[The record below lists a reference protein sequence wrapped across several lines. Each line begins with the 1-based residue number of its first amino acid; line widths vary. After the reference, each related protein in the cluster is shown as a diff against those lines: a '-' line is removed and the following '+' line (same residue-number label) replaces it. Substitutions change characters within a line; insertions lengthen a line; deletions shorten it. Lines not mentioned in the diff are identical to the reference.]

1 MTKNK
6 KKIIKKSLKLNH
18 FKRKKKESKSTRTF
32 LYDLPSRKTVE
43 ASHCSLSFLVVLIFA
58 SIVVLILNIYLFAIP
73 ILSTNNFRDTMCRV
87 QGYNFIG
94 FESCE
99 CGGLTNANPY
109 CKSQFP
115 CGHVIVDYNIHT
127 VVASNS
133 TQRSVI
139 YQDESVLSATS
150 YNCSFATCKE
160 SKKQNIIELESFKS
174 NFGNIGSVYE
184 CMYNRGNTKEV
195 IIKRRYGLI
204 TLVLSLAL
212 PSLTLLVSAFLFF
225 IICKTTGHS
234 QIKQLRIKSTRSYI
248 KKGVKLPNGQRTTS
262 NDAQIQHQQALES
275 QHSSVPSSGHI
286 HRVIEIP
293 KITKASTPENKLTL
307 VEKKRKLNKTQRIK
321 RTNSL

>member
-1 MTKNK
+1 MTNNK
-6 KKIIKKSLKLNH
+6 KKIIKKSLKLSH

-32 LYDLPSRKTVE
+32 LYDLPSRKSIE

-73 ILSTNNFRDTMCRV
+73 ILSTNNFRDTVCRV

-133 TQRSVI
+133 TQRSVV
-139 YQDESVLSATS
+139 YQDEAVLSATS
-150 YNCSFATCKE
+150 YNCSFASCKE

-174 NFGNIGSVYE
+174 NFGNLGSIYE
-184 CMYNRGNTKEV
+184 CMYNRDNTKEV
-195 IIKRRYGLI
+195 IVKRKYGLV

-212 PSLTLLVSAFLFF
+212 PGLTLLVSTFLFF

-248 KKGVKLPNGQRTTS
+248 KNGVKLPNGQRTTS
-262 NDAQIQHQQALES
+262 NPQNHNQSAPES
-275 QHSSVPSSGHI
+275 QHSTVPSTNHI

-293 KITKASTPENKLTL
+293 KIPETSIPENKLIL
-307 VEKKRKLNKTQRIK
+307 VEKKRKFKKSQRLK